1 MGMVLT
7 EEAASEVRQVLEI
20 QRAISAKE
28 RADAGEPAVE
38 NEDIFVRISIAGG
51 GCSGMRYRLNL
62 DSELDADQD
71 VRYECCGIGLVTTKK
86 YAPYLDGTIIELG
99 GEPGDE
105 HRGFLVQ
112 NPHYASMGC
121 PGCGGH

>member
-1 MGMVLT
+1 MGIVLT
-7 EEAASEVRQVLEI
+7 EEAAAEVRQVLDI
-20 QRAISAKE
+20 QRDISTKE

-38 NEDIFVRISIAGG
+38 NEEFFVRVSIAGG
-51 GCSGMRYRLNL
+51 GCSGIRYRLNL
-62 DSELDADQD
+62 DTGLDPERD
-71 VRYECCGIGLVTTKK
+71 VRYESCGIGLVTTKK
-86 YAPYLDGTIIELG
+86 YAPYLDGTRIELG

-112 NPHYASMGC
+112 NPHYANMGC